1 MFSRFPAKEQSTTL
15 KLSWAIKWLNGSAL
29 LSSSLHPAHGLMI
42 YPAGF
47 EFRQCITYLFIQAS
61 SSFPLSQ
68 LIFAF
73 WRAVLSLNKKSTNR
87 MIAGDTIRITGTT
100 IGKANDHDRSQT
112 CQNPLVRPRFIKTT
126 VKETIPVVT
135 MPIKKAK
142 TTLRP
147 RLFLIVDCS
156 CLTFVTRPPSIHDRL
171 QKPPLQALLGLPAI
185 DCAEHL

>member
-1 MFSRFPAKEQSTTL
+1 
-15 KLSWAIKWLNGSAL
+15 
-29 LSSSLHPAHGLMI
+29 
-42 YPAGF
+42 
-47 EFRQCITYLFIQAS
+47 
-61 SSFPLSQ
+61 
-68 LIFAF
+68 
-73 WRAVLSLNKKSTNR
+73 

-112 CQNPLVRPRFIKTT
+112 CQNLLVRPRFIKTT

-135 MPIKKAK
+135 MPINKAK

-156 CLTFVTRPPSIHDRL
+156 CLTFVTRPASIHD
-171 QKPPLQALLGLPAI
+171 LQALLGLPAI